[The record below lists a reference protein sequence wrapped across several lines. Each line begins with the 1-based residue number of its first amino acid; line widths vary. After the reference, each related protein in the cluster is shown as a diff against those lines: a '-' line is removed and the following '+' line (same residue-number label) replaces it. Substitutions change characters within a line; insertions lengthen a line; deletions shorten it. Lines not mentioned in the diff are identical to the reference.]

1 MVLEVINLL
10 IRKKRFNIL
19 QDGNTVIYKKV
30 SDELVDLFQDLKQ
43 EDLLIYHLIE
53 EKGNVGI
60 STKDLKLRT
69 KMQTK
74 KINQILKI
82 LIAKK
87 LVKQVQT
94 IVV

>member
-1 MVLEVINLL
+1 M
-10 IRKKRFNIL
+10 